1 VTAVAYPRIMSQ
13 DASDTAERAARKAAS
28 HPALRMLART
38 GYAANGVVHILIG
51 AIVLAIA
58 AGGSGESD
66 QSGAFTAI
74 AEAPLG
80 FVVLWVLAAGLVALG
95 LWYVVEGVLADGDD
109 ARKRWGRRVGEWVKA
124 IVYIAL
130 GVSAATVALGSR
142 PDGDQSAQSASG
154 AVLAMPGG
162 PFILGVAGAAIVIVG
177 GAFVVKGAT
186 RSFREK
192 LSMPGGTAARA
203 ITALGVVGYVAKG
216 IALVIVGIL
225 VITAAVTLDP
235 DAAGG
240 FDEAISSLIALPFG
254 PWLVASVGVGFIAYG
269 LYCFFRAR
277 YARL

>member
-1 VTAVAYPRIMSQ
+1 
-13 DASDTAERAARKAAS
+13 
-28 HPALRMLART
+28 
-38 GYAANGVVHILIG
+38 
-51 AIVLAIA
+51 
-58 AGGSGESD
+58 
-66 QSGAFTAI
+66 
-74 AEAPLG
+74 
-80 FVVLWVLAAGLVALG
+80 
-95 LWYVVEGVLADGDD
+95 
-109 ARKRWGRRVGEWVKA
+109 
-124 IVYIAL
+124 
-130 GVSAATVALGSR
+130 
-142 PDGDQSAQSASG
+142 
-154 AVLAMPGG
+154 MPGG

-235 DAAGG
+235 EAAGG